1 MHPII
6 QDAKQQSEA
15 ALEHLRGEV
24 AGLRTGRASPAF
36 VEHVTI
42 DAYGAPMSIR
52 AVASITVPDAKT
64 LGIEPWDK
72 NLLKAIEKGIQ
83 EANLGINPVVDGKLV
98 RLVMPQMTEETR
110 KNLVK
115 VMKEKLEE
123 GRVAVRGA
131 REKAR
136 DAVTKMERGKDI
148 SEDEKYRLFEELDR
162 LAKEYTGRVD
172 AIGEQKEQE
181 IMTV

>member
-6 QDAKQQSEA
+6 SDAKQQGEA
-15 ALEHLRGEV
+15 AIQHLRGEL
-24 AGLRTGRASPAF
+24 AGLRTGRASPAL
-36 VEHVTI
+36 VENLTI
-42 DAYGAPMSIR
+42 DAYGAPTQIK

-98 RLVMPQMTEETR
+98 RLMMPQMTEETR

-123 GRVAVRGA
+123 GRVAVRGV

-136 DAVTKMERGKDI
+136 DAVTKMEREKEI

-162 LAKEYTGRVD
+162 VTKEAGGRVD
-172 AIGEQKEQE
+172 EIGEQKEQE
-181 IMTV
+181 IMRV